1 MAACTET
8 GIGLTINIL
17 LLHFHTV
24 STVLIWYKKTKQ
36 KPKHQVD
43 EGMFGLTLVF

>member
-1 MAACTET
+1 MHQCFVKRNIKKEWLHELCTET

-24 STVLIWYKKTKQ
+24 S
-36 KPKHQVD
+36 VD
-43 EGMFGLTLVF
+43 LSMYTHLKDY